1 MTRTAPRSTP
11 VDGPVPQVES
21 DPTDDALAS
30 VDDASTTFMLAAAD
44 QGAPR
49 PPAVFTRLTQLT
61 IGVGVAVLLL
71 LEANEDIRALRRRTS
86 HRLAERWADIE
97 RQERRDARRA
107 VVGKIAAVAVRMTRQ
122 PN

>member
-11 VDGPVPQVES
+11 ADGAVPQVES
-21 DPTDDALAS
+21 DPTDDALAG

-49 PPAVFTRLTQLT
+49 PPAVFTRLSRLT

-71 LEANEDIRALRRRTS
+71 LEANEAIRGLRRRTS

-97 RQERRDARRA
+97 RRERRDARRA
-107 VVGKIAAVAVRMTRQ
+107 VFGEGAPVAVRMTRQ
-122 PN
+122 PD